1 MTDEPPSRTYDA
13 EEPDAAS
20 RGLSLLSSVRFNR
33 PESAD
38 ILKDAAAAATTLTP
52 CRTEASY
59 RTTDGAW
66 ELWPPSQTKRP
77 EIDRLVED
85 SGGDGQV
92 EVPGRGWGH
101 ALGLRHQGTLNGC
114 LIVSAAAPPD
124 SNCVL
129 LLSVL
134 AQLAGAA
141 LACAEVHQRDVRSA
155 AQLETANTK
164 LATAVEQLRSQAN
177 VHEILG
183 AALAA
188 GAGEQG
194 LADALHGLTGFPVA
208 LEDRFGNLR
217 CWAGPGLP
225 RRYPKTS
232 ANRREVLL
240 HRLAASVTA
249 TRVGDRLTTLVRPRA
264 ETLGVLSLVVADAE
278 VTSDVVFALGYC
290 GTMLGLELSHERH
303 VAEVELDVRREFVN
317 DLLAGTDEE
326 GAYARSEAL
335 GHDLRRPH
343 YVVVVHRPGGESGLA
358 VAAGQA
364 TSAMHMACLQG
375 RHSGLT
381 VLLID
386 DRPDPARLHRLISQ
400 ITGTSSTVIGIGS
413 RCDAPADFPQSFAE
427 ARRAVNIRLHSATP
441 AGASAYDELGFYR
454 LVDAAHR
461 AGSVEDF
468 IGEWLGAL
476 LEYDD
481 SKHSQLVATLSE
493 YLECGGNYD
502 ESAAA
507 LHIHRSTLRY
517 RLARIADLTGYDL
530 RNIDTRFNLH
540 AATRAWRFLSQGT

>member
-1 MTDEPPSRTYDA
+1 MSDEPPGRRYGA
-13 EEPDAAS
+13 EEPDAVS
-20 RGLSLLSSVRFNR
+20 RGLTLLSSISFNQ
-33 PESAD
+33 PEAAD
-38 ILKDAAAAATTLTP
+38 ILRDAAAAVSILAP
-52 CRTEASY
+52 CHTEASY
-59 RTTDGAW
+59 RITDDAW
-66 ELWPPSQTKRP
+66 ELSPLSQAERP
-77 EIDRLVED
+77 EIDRLVRD
-85 SGGDGQV
+85 SGGDGNV
-92 EVPGRGWGH
+92 NVPGRGWGL
-101 ALGLRHQGTLNGC
+101 ALALRHQGIVNGC
-114 LIVSAAAPPD
+114 LIVSATTEPEPKI
-124 SNCVL
+124 VL
-129 LLSVL
+129 LLTVL

-141 LACAEVHQRDVRSA
+141 LACAETHRRDAQSA
-155 AQLETANTK
+155 DELESANAK
-164 LATAVEQLRSQAN
+164 LAIAVEQLRKQAN
-177 VHEILG
+177 IHERLG

-208 LEDRFGNLR
+208 VEDRFGNLR

-264 ETLGVLSLVVADAE
+264 ETLGVLSLVVADAV
-278 VTSDVVFALGYC
+278 VTDDDLFALGYC
-290 GTMLGLELSHERH
+290 STMLGLELSHQRH
-303 VAEVELDVRREFVN
+303 VAEIELSVRREFVN
-317 DLLAGTDEE
+317 DLLAGIDEE
-326 GAYARSEAL
+326 GAYARAEAL

-343 YVVVVHRPGGESGLA
+343 YVVVVHGPAGDSGLA

-364 TSAMHMACLQG
+364 ASALHMNCLQG
-375 RHSGLT
+375 RHSGLA

-386 DRPDPARLHRLISQ
+386 DRPDPQRLHRLISQ
-400 ITGTSSTVIGIGS
+400 MTGTSSVVIGIGS
-413 RCDAPADFPQSFAE
+413 RCDVPADFPQSFAE

-461 AGSVEDF
+461 AGTVEDF
-468 IGEWLGAL
+468 IAEWLGAL
-476 LEYDD
+476 LEYDT

-493 YLECGGNYD
+493 YLERGGNYD

-517 RLARIADLTGYDL
+517 RLARVGELTGYDL

-540 AATRAWRFLSQGT
+540 AATRAWRFLSQGA